1 MTKIT
6 VELMGKLETF
16 EGNII
21 KGPSWT
27 KDAVCMD
34 TTIPDFPMRVLEKR
48 IIRLVDGKPF
58 KGSVDINDEAI
69 TYIVLG
75 DKEKRYQVREI
86 RGKMQCHCTGFG
98 FRGTCRHV
106 EIAAVQKTVG
116 LGLRNYVG

>member
-1 MTKIT
+1 MTQIT

-21 KGPSWT
+21 KGPSWAG
-27 KDAVCMD
+27 DDICMD
-34 TTIPDFPMRVLEKR
+34 TAISDFPMRRIAKR

-58 KGSVDINDEAI
+58 TGNVDINDQAT

-75 DKEKRYQVREI
+75 DKEKRYHVREI
-86 RGKMQCHCTGFG
+86 NGKMSCHCTGFG
-98 FRGTCRHV
+98 FRATCRHV
-106 EIAAVQKTVG
+106 EIARVQKTVG